1 MCSTIILPF
10 LYIKIQ
16 FLDIM
21 YQSDMLLTGY
31 LYALNHSIGC
41 MKLYNHVIV
50 VIISR
55 SRSVVVLSLYN
66 QGVWQYKIGWWD
78 KHMNYSEIHYFPIV
92 LVRLVSHG
100 CSNTYENSSLQKNC
114 KVGWRGGGNERN
126 RVVCMCV
133 CGVVQGLPSSSNVN
147 ILVYSVF
154 LKFSFC
160 KIRKINHL
168 CSHLN
173 NCMHMWKSL

>member
-1 MCSTIILPF
+1 MLCHITSTPNDRKTQLCSIIVSLTIVYYIIREYIYIFMCSTIILPF

-55 SRSVVVLSLYN
+55 SRSVVVVLSLYN
-66 QGVWQYKIGWWD
+66 QGVWQYKIGW
-78 KHMNYSEIHYFPIV
+78 
-92 LVRLVSHG
+92 
-100 CSNTYENSSLQKNC
+100 
-114 KVGWRGGGNERN
+114 
-126 RVVCMCV
+126 
-133 CGVVQGLPSSSNVN
+133 
-147 ILVYSVF
+147 
-154 LKFSFC
+154 
-160 KIRKINHL
+160 
-168 CSHLN
+168 
-173 NCMHMWKSL
+173 